1 MTSPTQIS
9 VKQLSFSYGNAV
21 TLDDLNFQVNQGD
34 YIGLIGPNGGGK
46 TTLVK
51 ILLGLQ
57 TPSKGEISLFNSP
70 TRNLALNQKIG
81 YVPQRASQNL
91 ANFPA
96 TVFEIVASGLVKS
109 SLESSQKTV
118 ERALEITEI
127 KKLANKLIS
136 DLSGGELQKV
146 LIARA
151 LVSEPEILILDEPIV
166 GVDAPSQESFY
177 KFLKKLNQD
186 FKITIIFVSH
196 DLEVITKQANKVF
209 CLNKKLSCHHDP
221 KSMLTDHT
229 VQEIFGKDMHL
240 IHHHH

>member
-1 MTSPTQIS
+1 MNCPTQIS
-9 VKQLSFSYGNAV
+9 VKQLSFSYGNSVA
-21 TLDDLNFQVNQGD
+21 LDNLNFQVNQGD

-51 ILLGLQ
+51 ILLGLLH
-57 TPSKGEISLFNSP
+57 PSKGEISLFQSKYP
-70 TRNLALNQKIG
+70 DLTLNTKIG

-96 TVFEIVASGLVKS
+96 TVSEIVASGLVKP
-109 SLESSQKTV
+109 SLESPRKKV
-118 ERALEITEI
+118 ERALKITEI
-127 KKLANKLIS
+127 EKLANKLIS
-136 DLSGGELQKV
+136 NLSGGELQKV

-166 GVDAPSQESFY
+166 GVDTPSQDGFY
-177 KFLKKLNQD
+177 QFLKKLNQD
-186 FKITIIFVSH
+186 LKITIIFVSH
-196 DLEVITKQANKVF
+196 DLEVITKQANKIF

-221 KSMLTDHT
+221 KSLLSDHSI
-229 VQEIFGKDMHL
+229 QEIFGKDMHL